1 MDKRC
6 REGGTEAEAGNR
18 SSLSLYQDITPEA
31 VNGKLNDVHP
41 KVSSQKV
48 VEKRLQA
55 RGELNQEM
63 WAAPWQ
69 TEDHNVVTRKA
80 SNSADSS
87 DSVMLK
93 AQNSQEGA

>member
-1 MDKRC
+1 M
-6 REGGTEAEAGNR
+6 
-18 SSLSLYQDITPEA
+18 
-31 VNGKLNDVHP
+31 
-41 KVSSQKV
+41 
-48 VEKRLQA
+48 

-80 SNSADSS
+80 GNSADSS